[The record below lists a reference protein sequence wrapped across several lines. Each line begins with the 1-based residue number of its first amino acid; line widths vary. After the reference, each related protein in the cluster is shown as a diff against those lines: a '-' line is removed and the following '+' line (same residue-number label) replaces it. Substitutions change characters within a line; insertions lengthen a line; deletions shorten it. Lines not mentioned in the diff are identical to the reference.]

1 MTATRFSSI
10 PDVRST
16 FLAQLQARAG
26 LSAVSIDYGSPTNAL
41 EDEMIWLGDVNMVET
56 APTMAPTL
64 PRDERWT
71 QEVIITVSHSGDSQV
86 DAETRAFELY
96 DECRSTLLT
105 DPRQSNTALWVLP
118 AGLELRSLS
127 DASRVECRITW
138 TLDCRA
144 RN

>member
-10 PDVRST
+10 PDVRAT
-16 FLAQLQARAG
+16 FLSQLQARAG
-26 LSAVSIDYGSPTNAL
+26 LSGVSIDYGSPVNAL
-41 EDEMIWLGDVNMVET
+41 EDEMIWLGDVSMIET

-71 QEVIITVSHSGDSQV
+71 QEVIISVAWSGDDQIS
-86 DAETRAFELY
+86 AETRAFELY
-96 DECRSTLLT
+96 DEARSAILT

-127 DASRVECRITW
+127 DANRVESRITW
-138 TLDCRA
+138 TVDCRA